1 MKAVVLVGGE
11 GTRLRPLT
19 LSAPKQMLP
28 IVGVPMIERVL
39 GQLAAHGIDEAVLS
53 LGYLPD
59 AFMEAYP
66 DGRAAGVALTYAV
79 EPEPLDTAGAVRFA
93 ATFAGIDETFVVVN
107 GDVLT
112 DLDLTT
118 LVAFH
123 RERGAEGTIALHPVA
138 DPSAFGV
145 VPTDDEGRVLAFVEK
160 PPRDEAPTNEI
171 NAGTYVLEA
180 SVLGRIPEGGRVSIE
195 RETFPA
201 MVRDGGLY
209 ARSDDNYWLDT
220 GTPSAYLDA
229 NFDYLRRKRGPVVAP
244 GVVDRGDGVLLQ
256 GESDIEGDVVGPSVV
271 FAGCVVESGARVER
285 SILGP
290 GTVVSSG
297 ALVADSVLMAG
308 CHVAAD
314 AKVAGSAMGPRSIV
328 GQRGDVRAVSVLGAD
343 AVVSSGTLVDGERV
357 SG

>member
-66 DGRAAGVALTYAV
+66 DGRAAGIGLTYAV

-93 ATFAGIDETFVVVN
+93 ARFAGIDETFVVVN

-123 RERGAEGTIALHPVA
+123 RRARGRGDDRPASGGRPLRLRRGAH
-138 DPSAFGV
+138 
-145 VPTDDEGRVLAFVEK
+145 
-160 PPRDEAPTNEI
+160 
-171 NAGTYVLEA
+171 
-180 SVLGRIPEGGRVSIE
+180 
-195 RETFPA
+195 
-201 MVRDGGLY
+201 
-209 ARSDDNYWLDT
+209 
-220 GTPSAYLDA
+220 
-229 NFDYLRRKRGPVVAP
+229 
-244 GVVDRGDGVLLQ
+244 
-256 GESDIEGDVVGPSVV
+256 
-271 FAGCVVESGARVER
+271 
-285 SILGP
+285 
-290 GTVVSSG
+290 
-297 ALVADSVLMAG
+297 
-308 CHVAAD
+308 
-314 AKVAGSAMGPRSIV
+314 
-328 GQRGDVRAVSVLGAD
+328 
-343 AVVSSGTLVDGERV
+343 
-357 SG
+357 